1 MFNYQ
6 VGFDSPWY
14 LLLLGLVPLLW
25 WFSFRGLAVLGF
37 GRRMISLGLR
47 SLVLLM
53 LVLAL
58 AEAQLVRTSDRLT
71 VIYLLDQS
79 LSIPAQHRQAMI
91 KYVNAA
97 ILEHRRRQDR
107 VGVIVFGRD
116 AAVEIPPFDDDVQM
130 SLLVESMLD
139 PEYTDL
145 ARAMRLAE
153 ASFPEDASKRI
164 VVVSDGN
171 ENLGD
176 ALEQAQGLAEDGVG
190 IDVVPIRYQQRGEVI
205 VERVTIPAEVREGQ
219 PFDLKVVVTNTKQPA
234 GDDPGVVAGRLVIK
248 READG
253 RSQVISDGE
262 VELPPG
268 KQVYAVQQDID
279 ATGFYRYEAEF
290 VPRREEDDT
299 MQQNNRATTFA
310 HIRGKGKVLLIEDKD
325 SPGEFDR
332 LIHTLRQQSVAG
344 EQFDGQKLEVT
355 VMSSDR
361 LFTSLAE
368 LQQYDTVVL
377 ANVARAGGEGDEVH
391 SFTDP
396 QIRMLVRNTQQMG
409 AGLVM
414 LGGPNSFGAGGWA
427 NTELEKAMPVDFHIK
442 SAKVVPRGAL
452 AMVMHASEMA
462 QGNHWQKKIAE
473 EAMKA
478 LGPRDYCGMVYYSG
492 AGTTWLWKPG
502 LCVVGGNRQQMLARV
517 DRMIPGDMP
526 DFDPGLVLAF
536 NEFAKVPD
544 AAIKHMIVI
553 SDGDPTPP
561 SGAVVRRLANSKI
574 TVSTVAV
581 ACHGAA
587 GSGRLAKLAR
597 DTGGQYY
604 AVQNPKMLPKIFQ
617 REARRVAQ
625 PLIYENS
632 LGVRPEAKYHHEII
646 SGIGQT
652 LPPIKGFVMTT
663 LKESP
668 LVEVVLVS
676 PQPGAERNRTLL
688 ATWTYGLGKTVAF
701 TTDAGARWATDWTDW
716 ENYDKL
722 FGQMIVWSMRPP
734 AEEGKFTVA
743 TDVKDGQ
750 VRLVITALDKNDEF
764 LNFLDMSASV
774 VRPGPDLETT
784 DLRVEQ
790 TAPGRYTAT
799 FPARDSG
806 SYFIMVNPGAG
817 MPPIRT
823 GVNVPYSDEFRSRA
837 PNEALFNQL
846 VALVP
851 EGADSGYV
859 AHLIE
864 GPEDFGNLEP
874 YLAVNTFRH
883 DLSKAKS
890 SQPIWFYLVLV
901 ASCLF
906 FFDVLVRRVQ
916 VGFGWV
922 PALAGRIRDGILGRK
937 PEPEETEVI
946 ERLRTSKAEV
956 GDRLEQLRASAR
968 FEAPA
973 DAVTDLEVIEELKRP
988 AAPAKPAPP
997 QTSLTPEPEAESYT
1011 ERLLRAKK
1019 KAWEKRKE

>member
-1 MFNYQ
+1 M
-6 VGFDSPWY
+6 
-14 LLLLGLVPLLW
+14 
-25 WFSFRGLAVLGF
+25 
-37 GRRMISLGLR
+37 SLGLR

-53 LVLAL
+53 LILAL

-116 AAVEIPPFDDDVQM
+116 AAIEIPPFDDDVQM

-145 ARAMRLAE
+145 ARAMRLAQ

-164 VVVSDGN
+164 VLVSDGN
-171 ENLGD
+171 QNLGD
-176 ALEQAQGLAEDGVG
+176 AAEQAQGLSDAGVG
-190 IDVVPIRYQQRGEVI
+190 IDVLPVRYQQRGEVI
-205 VERVTIPAEVREGQ
+205 VERVTIPANVREGQ

-248 READG
+248 RQADG

-262 VELPPG
+262 VKLPPG
-268 KQVYAVQQDID
+268 KRVYAVQQDID
-279 ATGFYRYEAEF
+279 ASGFYRYEAEF
-290 VPRREEDDT
+290 VPQRDEDDT

-310 HIRGKGKVLLIEDKD
+310 QIRGKGKVLLIEDKD
-325 SPGEFDR
+325 NPGEFER
-332 LIHTLRQQSVAG
+332 LIQTLRRQSVAG
-344 EQFDGQKLEVT
+344 EEFGGQKLEVIP
-355 VMSSDR
+355 MPSDQ

-377 ANVARAGGEGDEVH
+377 ANVARAAGEGDEVH
-391 SFTDP
+391 HFSDA

-452 AMVMHASEMA
+452 AMVMHASEMG

-478 LGPRDYCGMVYYSG
+478 LGPRDYCGVIHYA
-492 AGTTWLWKPG
+492 AGGTAWLWKPG

-517 DRMIPGDMP
+517 DRMVPGDMP

-553 SDGDPTPP
+553 SDGDPRAP
-561 SGAVVRRLANSKI
+561 SAGIVKRLANSKI

-581 ACHGAA
+581 ACHGTAD
-587 GSGRLAKLAR
+587 SRRLADLAR
-597 DTGGQYY
+597 ATGGKYY

-625 PLIYENS
+625 PLIYENPR
-632 LGVRPEAKYHHEII
+632 GVRPQVKFHHEIT

-663 LKESP
+663 RKDNP
-668 LVEVVLVS
+668 LVEIVLVS
-676 PQPGAERNRTLL
+676 PQPGAERNRTIL
-688 ATWTYGLGKTVAF
+688 ATWTYGLGKAVAF

-716 ENYDKL
+716 ESYDKL

-734 AEEGKFTVA
+734 ADEGRFTVA

-764 LNFLDMSASV
+764 LNFLDMSGSV
-774 VRPGPDLETT
+774 IRPGPELETT
-784 DLRVEQ
+784 DLKIEQ
-790 TAPGRYTAT
+790 TAPGRYTGT

-837 PNEALFNQL
+837 ANEALFHQL

-851 EGADSGYV
+851 EGAGKGYV
-859 AHLIE
+859 AQLIE
-864 GPEDFGNLEP
+864 GPEDFSDLGP
-874 YLAVNTFRH
+874 YLAVNTFRR

-901 ASCLF
+901 GSCLF
-906 FFDVLVRRVQ
+906 FFDVFVRRVA

-922 PALAGRIRDGILGRK
+922 PALAGAIRDGVLGRQ
-937 PEPEETEVI
+937 PEPEAVEVM

-956 GDRLEQLRASAR
+956 GDRLEQLRAGAR
-968 FEAPA
+968 FEPSS
-973 DAVTDLEVIEELKRP
+973 DAVTDVDVIEELKRP
-988 AAPAKPAPP
+988 PAPGKPAPR
-997 QTSLTPEPEAESYT
+997 QTSLTPEPEEESYT

-1019 KAWEKRKE
+1019 QAWEKRK